1 MSMWKR
7 NLIVTAAAEMVVIAG
22 FMVIIPF
29 LPFYVQVA
37 VARALG
43 PMTGAAI
50 TVGLELRPNFLCAA
64 GIFGLAALGVTGLGL
79 RR

>member
-1 MSMWKR
+1 MSMRQR
-7 NLIVTAAAEMVVIAG
+7 NLIVTAAVEMVAIAG
-22 FMVIIPF
+22 FMLIIPF

-50 TVGLELRPNFLCAA
+50 TVGLGLWPNSLCAA
-64 GIFGLAALGVTGLGL
+64 GIFGLAALGVTVLGL